1 MFDEK
6 FALLSQIL
14 CEKVINV
21 LFCCCVVVVGS
32 CVVGVYLFFP
42 PLLKEMGGA
51 EFILEVWSCVFRR
64 LVLLLINFVL
74 PVLLLLKHARA
85 LINWHGK

>member
-1 MFDEK
+1 M
-6 FALLSQIL
+6 
-14 CEKVINV
+14 INV
-21 LFCCCVVVVGS
+21 IFCCCVVVVVGF
-32 CVVGVYLFFP
+32 CVVGVDLFFP
-42 PLLKEMGGA
+42 PLLKERVDA

-74 PVLLLLKHARA
+74 PVLLLLKHTRA